1 MFKYLEVYM
10 EAYSPVRL
18 NMSSI
23 LREYLEAYSQEGW
36 NVPSCETGHTHEWMS
51 RSVLETGH
59 RSVPD
64 NLPGTLLVSQPT
76 GILGN

>member
-18 NMSSI
+18 NMSCI

-59 RSVPD
+59 RSVLETGHRSVPD
-64 NLPGTLLVSQPT
+64 NLPGTLLVS
-76 GILGN
+76 